1 MSNTYEKF
9 MNIYL
14 HPTDFRKSYFMID
27 EKRHRFIPDLIET
40 HYEIS
45 LQLKQE
51 DVIPDMAYF
60 AEVFSLEC
68 VLGKMISTYYNCLLT
83 KGIRQVWNI

>member
-1 MSNTYEKF
+1 
-9 MNIYL
+9 MNIFW
-14 HPTDFRKSYFMID
+14 HPNDFRKSYFMNN
-27 EKRHRFIPDLIET
+27 EKRHRFIPDTIES

-45 LQLKQE
+45 LRLKKE

-68 VLGKMISTYYNCLLT
+68 VLGKMLSTYYNCLLT
-83 KGIRQVWNI
+83 KGIRQV